1 MLSMNKNIIILSLWG
16 LIACAG
22 VQHKNIELTDK
33 KIEACLNS
41 YKELKKVAP
50 DILEKVN
57 TGESDKQINGFKHFE
72 NTLSNN
78 NLTYSDFIVL
88 NAKVGAIYSI
98 LQAESFITNIDTLQ
112 AWGQNSLN
120 DGIKQVQELI
130 NDPEV
135 PEETKKELRENIKEI
150 EASKK
155 SIQQDYSSNKIIAK
169 SVLKRTK
176 AISNTIINESDIKIV
191 EKYFDKISEA
201 YTGGTIP
208 TNYNIY

>member
-1 MLSMNKNIIILSLWG
+1 MNKYIIILSLWG

-33 KIEACLNS
+33 KIKAYLYS
-41 YKELKKVAP
+41 YKELKNVAP

-57 TGESDKQINGFKHFE
+57 TGETNELLNGFKQFE
-72 NTLSNN
+72 NILSNN
-78 NLTYSDFIVL
+78 NLSYSDFIII

-98 LQAESFITNIDTLQ
+98 LQAESFITNMDTLQ

-120 DGIKQVQELI
+120 DGIKQMQELI

-135 PEETKKELRENIKEI
+135 PKETKEELREKIKEL

-176 AISNTIINESDIKIV
+176 AISNTIINEGDIQIV
-191 EKYFDKISEA
+191 EKYFDEISEA